1 MQKMPLTLEEIRTLV
16 AARERL
22 ELAHAERQHL
32 LLNGPDN
39 EQISVNKM
47 NSFQEMMKR
56 AHNNAMNELIAQHLF
71 HDDAF
76 GAPLVS
82 SDAPRI
88 VEMALYSLKAQN
100 CSGIEWEQLLAS
112 KKLWTTTI
120 ERSIDTMDQVWRA
133 ASQNLDLNP
142 HEAFWRWVS
151 VVQALATH
159 YQLSAEQ
166 FLEQDTAY
174 DHITR
179 QMYTRE
185 QFIRRNTRELDAV
198 GNSDVFLEC
207 MAGPKLATIKD
218 PIQNQIIRA
227 LLRVELAEDLQ
238 VFRADLERYYASE
251 LARIYGGS

>member
-1 MQKMPLTLEEIRTLV
+1 MEKVSLTLEEIRTLV

-22 ELAHAERQHL
+22 ELAHAERQHTL
-32 LLNGPDN
+32 LYGPDD
-39 EQISVNKM
+39 QQASVNEM
-47 NSFQEMMKR
+47 NSFQERVKS
-56 AHNNAMNELIAQHLF
+56 AYNKAMNELIAQHLF
-71 HDDAF
+71 HDDTL

-82 SDAPRI
+82 SDASRI
-88 VEMALYSLKAQN
+88 VEIALYSLKAQN
-100 CSGIEWEQLLAS
+100 GSGIEWKQLLAN

-133 ASQNLDLNP
+133 ASQDLDLNP

-151 VVQALATH
+151 IVKDLAAH

-185 QFIRRNTRELDAV
+185 QFIRRNKRELDAV
-198 GNSDVFLEC
+198 GNSDIFLEC

-218 PIQNQIIRA
+218 PIQNRLIRA
-227 LLRVELAEDLQ
+227 ILRVDLAEDLK
-238 VFRADLERYYASE
+238 VFRADLEHYYASE